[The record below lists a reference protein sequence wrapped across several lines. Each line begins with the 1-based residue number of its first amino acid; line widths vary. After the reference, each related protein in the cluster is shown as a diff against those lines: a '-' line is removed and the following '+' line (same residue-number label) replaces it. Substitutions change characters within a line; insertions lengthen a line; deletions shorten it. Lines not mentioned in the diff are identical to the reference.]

1 MTNAKLLRLLC
12 ATSILFCFATTARAQ
27 VSSLNPS
34 APGINPWT
42 QDQLLAPATLGE
54 QLKANKPHAL
64 ILNIGKVEDIKNAKH
79 IGAANQKENLDKLT
93 KEVSPLP
100 RNTELIIYCGCCP
113 LATKC
118 PNVRPAFLELKRL
131 GFTNIRVLNLPTNL
145 QTDWI
150 SKGYPLAEK

>member
-1 MTNAKLLRLLC
+1 MKRLIYLICVLSTALL
-12 ATSILFCFATTARAQ
+12 FAETAHAQ

-34 APGINPWT
+34 ASASGPWT
-42 QDQLLAPATLGE
+42 QDQLLAPATLST

-64 ILNIGKVEDIKNAKH
+64 ILNIGKVEDIKDAKH
-79 IGAANQKENLDKLT
+79 IGAANQKENLEKLT

-118 PNVRPAFLELKRL
+118 PNVKPAFLELKRL
-131 GFTNIRVLNLPTNL
+131 GFTNIKVLNLVTNL
-145 QTDWI
+145 ETNWI
-150 SKGYPLAEK
+150 KEGYPLAGK